1 MSTPDPFIQTLR
13 DFIGNKKIGLVGCNC
28 AEARFAEDF
37 VAHSWL
43 NHSVYGDGVE
53 MIKML
58 NDRKYL
64 CDPKMFES
72 YFHSTMFD
80 MVHPDLASNK
90 TFGAIIRVLI
100 GNKSKGVGIGELLL
114 PLIVNGW
121 TRGKNEG
128 DGFVLGGKREVKNAD
143 GASIK
148 PIESGITDKGLV
160 DTLNK
165 EYMFGLVPVKK
176 KHAQLISKLGKNV
189 TEVFTNYFKKLWP
202 TFDATDMIKELSK
215 NWSDADF
222 FNTTVGQHMLA
233 QYQKI
238 DNWKSL
244 VVVSGED
251 DLEIVN
257 IPNPLNSEILE
268 HISFSTRFSRL
279 KDTHAVPDGYC
290 VLKLVKNKK
299 PKEKKLESCI
309 KCCIVHI

>member
-1 MSTPDPFIQTLR
+1 MFTPDPFIQTLR
-13 DFIGNKKIGLVGCNC
+13 DFISNKKIGLVGCNC

-37 VAHSWL
+37 VAHAWL
-43 NHSVYGDGVE
+43 NHSVHGDGVA

-58 NDRKYL
+58 NDQKYL

-72 YFHSTMFD
+72 YFHSTMSN
-80 MVHPDLASNK
+80 MVHSDLAANK
-90 TFGAIIRVLI
+90 TFAAIIRVLI

-128 DGFVLGGKREVKNAD
+128 DGFVSGGKREVKNAD

-148 PIESGITDKGLV
+148 PIESGITNKGLV

-165 EYMFGLVPVKK
+165 KYMFGLVPGKK

-189 TEVFTNYFKKLWP
+189 TEVFTNYFKELWP
-202 TFDATDMIKELSK
+202 TFDTTDMIKEMSK

-222 FNTTVGQHMLA
+222 FDTTVGQHMLA

-238 DNWKSL
+238 DIWKSI
-244 VVVSGED
+244 VVVSGKR

-257 IPNPLNSEILE
+257 IPNPLNAEILE
-268 HISFSTRFSRL
+268 HISFSTRFSRM
-279 KDTHAVPDGYC
+279 KDTQAVPDGYT
-290 VLKLVKNKK
+290 VLKLIKNKK
-299 PKEKKLESCI
+299 PKEKKKSL
-309 KCCIVHI
+309 KAA

>member
-1 MSTPDPFIQTLR
+1 MLWSMLTPDPFIQTLR
-13 DFIGNKKIGLVGCNC
+13 DFITGKKKIGLVGCNC
-28 AEARFAEDF
+28 AEARFAKDF
-37 VAHSWL
+37 VAHVYL
-43 NHSVYGDGVE
+43 NHREHGDGVE

-58 NDRKYL
+58 NDQKYL

-80 MVHPDLASNK
+80 MVHPDLAANK

-148 PIESGITDKGLV
+148 PIESNITNKGLV

-165 EYMFGLVPVKK
+165 KYMFGLAPGKK
-176 KHAQLISKLGKNV
+176 KHAQLISELGKNV
-189 TEVFTNYFKKLWP
+189 TEVFVKYLKELWP
-202 TFDATDMIKELSK
+202 TFDTTDMIKELSK
-215 NWSDADF
+215 NWSDVNF
-222 FNTTVGQHMLA
+222 FNTTVGRYMLA

-238 DNWKSL
+238 DNWKSI
-244 VVVSGED
+244 VVVSVQR

-257 IPNPLNSEILE
+257 IPDPLNAKILDQ
-268 HISFSTRFSRL
+268 ISFSTRFSRM
-279 KDTHAVPDGYC
+279 KDTQAVPDGYS
-290 VLKLVKNKK
+290 VLKFFKKKK
-299 PKEKKLESCI
+299 PKEKKKSL
-309 KCCIVHI
+309 KAA